1 MEKRGNEASKS
12 THDARK
18 VWAEPKSYN
27 KSKIERPRWDD
38 YKVFDEDI
46 NDIDVDGFEDETIG
60 L

>member
-1 MEKRGNEASKS
+1 MEKRGNKASKS

-18 VWAEPKSYN
+18 AWVEPKSN
-27 KSKIERPRWDD
+27 NESKIKRLGWAN